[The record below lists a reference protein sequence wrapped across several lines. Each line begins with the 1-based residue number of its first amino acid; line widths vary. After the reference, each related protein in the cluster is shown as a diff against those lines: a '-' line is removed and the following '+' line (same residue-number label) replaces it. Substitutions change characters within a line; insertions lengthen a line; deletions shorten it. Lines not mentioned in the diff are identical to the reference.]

1 MRKIESW
8 VLEAFLRTCDDPKY
22 TTVVAY
28 EPGGVIF
35 SVGDPGDYMAV
46 VLSGQVDIRQNG
58 KMLTTMDSGAVFGEM
73 GLIDGVPRSA
83 DAVARSHCRVARI
96 REGEFAAML
105 EKTPHFALSMMRLLT
120 DRLRTS
126 TTT

>member
-1 MRKIESW
+1 MRKIEAW

-22 TTVVAY
+22 TTVVPY

-46 VLSGQVDIRQNG
+46 VLSGQVDIIRQG
-58 KMLTTMDSGAVFGEM
+58 KLLTTMDSGAVFGEM
-73 GLIDGVPRSA
+73 GLIDGASRSA
-83 DAVARSHCRVARI
+83 DAIARSHCRIARI

-105 EKTPHFALSMMRLLT
+105 ERTPHFALSMMRLLT

-126 TTT
+126 TAT